1 MKTKFKDI
9 LDIDDVHAAFL
20 IAPDGKVLMQQVV
33 MHAGEDLK
41 RFDWRLFAQSMGAVR
56 EAELVFDNV
65 RLYLRQSPAGLVIV
79 VMGRFAL
86 IAMVRLNVDILMPA
100 LEQSKKQS
108 KGLGRFFR

>member
-20 IAPDGKVLMQQVV
+20 IAPDGKVLMQQVKQ
-33 MHAGEDLK
+33 AGEDLK
-41 RFDWRLFAQSMGAVR
+41 RFDWRLFAQSMVDVR

-86 IAMVRLNVDILMPA
+86 IAMVRLNVDILMPS
-100 LEQSKKQS
+100 LGQPKKQS